1 MLENK
6 RREVLNKLVNSLEE
20 KEKASMRALN
30 NNL

>member
-1 MLENK
+1 MLENR